1 MINRTLV
8 PPAPNV
14 VEVALAL
21 ADMGE
26 DSEFTVLVSL
36 LTSDAYADITQAIID
51 ADNITVFAPTDAA
64 FGEIADVIPTLTED
78 EISTILTYHAV
89 GARVFSYDLVEGQV
103 IPTLNTQTLKV
114 TSISG
119 EAIVLQDKTDDGA
132 NVLEVNVHASNGVIH
147 IVDKVLLPEL

>member
-1 MINRTLV
+1 
-8 PPAPNV
+8 
-14 VEVALAL
+14 
-21 ADMGE
+21 
-26 DSEFTVLVSL
+26 
-36 LTSDAYADITQAIID
+36 
-51 ADNITVFAPTDAA
+51 
-64 FGEIADVIPTLTED
+64 
-78 EISTILTYHAV
+78 
-89 GARVFSYDLVEGQV
+89 VEGQV